1 MAVEYKPVGIQSA
14 DMSGKLADT
23 SSLERYNGLDH
34 GLLPHLYGLEAPD
47 EEKYEMGTYILNVW

>member
-1 MAVEYKPVGIQSA
+1 
-14 DMSGKLADT
+14 MSGKLADT